1 MGILK
6 CWNLKR
12 AQEKARE
19 KAKESR
25 EAKDKSYEDHPW
37 TELCE
42 DVTEPKNLRVP
53 EPSKQALKPSRAE
66 ADFKNS
72 KE

>member
-12 AQEKARE
+12 AQEKAQE
-19 KAKESR
+19 K
-25 EAKDKSYEDHPW
+25 AKDKSYEDHPW

-53 EPSKQALKPSRAE
+53 EPSKQALKQSRAE